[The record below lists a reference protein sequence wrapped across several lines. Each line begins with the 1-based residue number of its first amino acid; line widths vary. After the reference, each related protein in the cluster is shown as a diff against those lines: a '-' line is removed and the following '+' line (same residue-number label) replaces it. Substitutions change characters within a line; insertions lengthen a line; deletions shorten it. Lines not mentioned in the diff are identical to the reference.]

1 MHRPAWTWAAAATLI
16 VAAAAPAAGKTVS
29 LGGVMGRQAMLVI
42 DGQTRVVP
50 VGSSSEGVR
59 LLSVDQDTAEV
70 EVAGKRQRLT
80 VGARP
85 LQLAAAVPGTAG
97 REIVLPAGR
106 GGHFYAQGSIN
117 GRATTFLVDTGA
129 TTLAMSALQAQM
141 LGLDLQGAVHGT
153 AQTANGTVAV
163 KIVTLNSVRI
173 GDVEVPLVE
182 AMVVPMPMEHV
193 LLGNSFLSRFSMVRD
208 SDVLRL
214 IKR

>member
-1 MHRPAWTWAAAATLI
+1 MNRRQCLWAATAALSI
-16 VAAAAPAAGKTVS
+16 SAGPAGAKTVS
-29 LGGVMGRQAMLVI
+29 LGGVMGQQAMLVI

-50 VGSSSEGVR
+50 VGAVSHGVR
-59 LLSVDQDTAEV
+59 VLSVSQDSADV
-70 EVAGKRQRLT
+70 EVAGKRQRLS

-85 LQLAAAVPGTAG
+85 LQLAAPLAASAG

-117 GRATTFLVDTGA
+117 GRSITFVVDTGA
-129 TTLAMSALQAQM
+129 TSVAMSTVHAQM
-141 LGLDLQGAVHGT
+141 VGLDLEGAVHGS

-163 KIVTLNSVRI
+163 KVLTLGSVRI
-173 GDVEVPLVE
+173 GDVEVPLVK
-182 AMVVPMPMEHV
+182 AMVLPMPMEHV

-208 SDVLRL
+208 SDVMRL